1 MILLWFGKI
10 IGFLGS
16 RIFLLLWSKRWFTG
30 IKYNVLLPVET
41 AKTSRNEKKYPI
53 HHHYPQ

>member
-1 MILLWFGKI
+1 MTLLWLGKRVLFSWGQILLLPGSKCWFNA
-10 IGFLGS
+10 
-16 RIFLLLWSKRWFTG
+16 